1 MKIMMI
7 IIRNIIVIRGIMLIM
22 TGNNNSMLAMGV
34 MVERCNMIVR
44 IRFHSSSSNFLFN
57 SKSHTRLTKWKSLK
71 ASNQCRTQM
80 LRHLRLM

>member
-44 IRFHSSSSNFLFN
+44 IRFHSSSNFLFN
-57 SKSHTRLTKWKSLK
+57 SKSHTSLTKWKNLK